1 MWFSGTHLNPIQ
13 LMFNWDVKELLVT
26 VNFMVLMI
34 CLQMPIST
42 WVYSKK
48 LFILVY
54 ILVNNYSMLRSNK
67 IFLQMHQL
75 GGQ

>member
-48 LFILVY
+48 LYILVY